1 MSTDGAVSLKK
12 FKNFT
17 EPSRNAK
24 RYCLL
29 DIRDED
35 QLWVQKREGSI
46 FQSNSEQTVN
56 AIRISAIF
64 HTRHV
69 QMVLLSGVL
78 TVHEEGDDRNAM
90 LKQHFCID
98 TSNEVKSMDGKTIK
112 LVKSLELAQGI
123 TYVFQIDFDTSWK
136 TRIFFRNKFDDPT
149 QLLEFFQN

>member
-1 MSTDGAVSLKK
+1 
-12 FKNFT
+12 
-17 EPSRNAK
+17 
-24 RYCLL
+24 
-29 DIRDED
+29 
-35 QLWVQKREGSI
+35 
-46 FQSNSEQTVN
+46 
-56 AIRISAIF
+56 
-64 HTRHV
+64 
-69 QMVLLSGVL
+69 MVLLSGVL